1 MKFLILVFSICLLQT
16 TSGFTQGSS
25 CASPIVLT
33 LDGVLRSY
41 PTSSST
47 GANVVCASNGTTPIT
62 WFSITS
68 NAQGECPLLNITAS
82 DSLAIEVGFYTS
94 CSSLLSSSSMCFYNG
109 YGLWAPNE
117 SFVIP
122 PNTTYYL
129 RVKTSSTCNI
139 RIAGQHFTPPND
151 DCMGALSIDTAAIN
165 DNNACH
171 HGGPGVTPAQLCAL
185 TLENTAWYQFYVQD
199 SGYSII
205 TIQNI
210 HCDNGAANNNSGF
223 QIGFFK
229 GSCNA
234 LQWLN
239 CSNGSGSIV
248 QATTTFLPAGTRV
261 YVAIDGIS
269 GSNCTYSLNGFNIT
283 GVLSS
288 SLKYFSG
295 WKANQSNILQ
305 WTTLKEPGGY
315 YILERSVN
323 GIDFSPIGRV
333 NSIINGGENV
343 AYSFEDTNPPLK
355 AFYRLRQF
363 DLAGKT
369 AMSHTIQVS
378 RTQLPGFQMSFNNPA
393 GSLLNVNASVE
404 FPGTYHCSIINM
416 QGQKI
421 SSFDKTLVKGN
432 NQFSVEIAGLRIGQY
447 CLVLGKETHRI
458 SKIFIKQ

>member
-1 MKFLILVFSICLLQT
+1 M
-16 TSGFTQGSS
+16 
-25 CASPIVLT
+25 
-33 LDGVLRSY
+33 
-41 PTSSST
+41 
-47 GANVVCASNGTTPIT
+47 
-62 WFSITS
+62 
-68 NAQGECPLLNITAS
+68 
-82 DSLAIEVGFYTS
+82 AIEVGFYTS
-94 CSSLLSSSSMCFYNG
+94 CSSLQSSSSMCFYNG

-117 SFVIP
+117 NFIIP

-129 RVKTSSTCNI
+129 RVKTSTACNI
-139 RIAGQHFTPPND
+139 KIAGQNFTPPND
-151 DCMGALSIDTAAIN
+151 DCLGALSIDTAAIN

-171 HGGPGVTPAQLCAL
+171 HGGPGIAPSQLCAL

-234 LQWLN
+234 LEWIN

-269 GSNCTYSLNGFNIT
+269 GSNCTYSLNGYNIT
-283 GVLSS
+283 GVLSG

-295 WKANQSNILQ
+295 WKASHSNILQ

-315 YILERSVN
+315 YILERSTN
-323 GIDFSPIGRV
+323 GIDFTTIGRV
-333 NSIINGGENV
+333 NSINNGNENV
-343 AYSFEDTNPPLK
+343 SYSFEDTNPPLK
-355 AFYRLRQF
+355 AFYRLRQY
-363 DLAGKT
+363 DPSGKT

-378 RTQLPGFQMSFNNPA
+378 RTLMPGFQLSYNNPA
-393 GSLLNVNASVE
+393 NILLNVNANVE
-404 FPGTYHCSIINM
+404 IPGKYNCSIINM

-421 SSFDKTLVKGN
+421 SASDKIFVKGN
-432 NQFSVEIAGLRIGQY
+432 NQFAVDIAALGAGQY
-447 CLVLGKETHRI
+447 CLSIGNETQRVN
-458 SKIFIKQ
+458 KLFIKQ